1 MAKKKVA
8 TLHLEQVQE
17 DVLIL
22 KVIKMVQSRKTGATS
37 SHEQWNSTKAASR
50 LFQEIISVEDLME
63 SPSILLWKNSFIPH
77 VNNHN
82 TYDQSL

>member
-50 LFQEIISVEDLME
+50 LFQEIISVEDLAKE
-63 SPSILLWKNSFIPH
+63 FIFH
-77 VNNHN
+77 KDFLFINVNHYR
-82 TYDQSL
+82 TL